1 MGNVTTN
8 VSVFLIHTLFSI
20 YLVIVVLRLLL
31 AWVRADF
38 YNPLSQFLVKATNPV
53 LIPLRRIIPSI
64 GSIDTAS
71 VVLILSI
78 KFFELM
84 LLATIT
90 GKSFT
95 FTVLLVSAI
104 LQVVELVI
112 WIFIF
117 AIIIQVIMS
126 WVSPGMQYYQDPA
139 ASLLHSL
146 TEPLLRPVRR
156 LLPPVGMVDLSPLVV
171 TLCLYVILIVLWSI

>member
-8 VSVFLIHTLFSI
+8 VSVFLVHTLFSI

-38 YNPLSQFLVKATNPV
+38 YNPLSQFLVKTTNPV
-53 LIPLRRIIPSI
+53 LVPLRRVIPSI

-71 VVLILSI
+71 LVLILGI
-78 KFFELM
+78 KLLELM
-84 LLATIT
+84 LLAMIT
-90 GKSFT
+90 GKAFT
-95 FTVLLVSAI
+95 FAALLI
-104 LQVVELVI
+104 LSLLQIVELVI

-126 WVSPGMQYYQDPA
+126 WVSPGAQYYHNPA

-156 LLPPVGMVDLSPLVV
+156 MLPPVGMIDLSPLVV
-171 TLCLYVILIVLWSI
+171 TLCLYIILIVLWSI

>member
-8 VSVFLIHTLFSI
+8 VSVFLVHTLFSI

-53 LIPLRRIIPSI
+53 LVPLRRIIPSI

-71 VVLILSI
+71 LILILGI
-78 KFFELM
+78 KLLELM
-84 LLATIT
+84 LLAMIT
-90 GKSFT
+90 GKAFAFSA
-95 FTVLLVSAI
+95 LLI
-104 LQVVELVI
+104 LALLQIVELVI

-126 WVSPGMQYYQDPA
+126 WVSPGVQYYHNPA

-156 LLPPVGMVDLSPLVV
+156 VLPPMGMVDLSPLVV
-171 TLCLYVILIVLWSI
+171 TLCLYIILIVLWSI